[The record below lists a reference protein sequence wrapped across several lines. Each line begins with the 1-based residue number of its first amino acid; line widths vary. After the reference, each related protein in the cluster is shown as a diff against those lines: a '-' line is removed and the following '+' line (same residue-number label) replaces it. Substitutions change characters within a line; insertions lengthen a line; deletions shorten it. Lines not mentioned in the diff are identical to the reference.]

1 MANVLKKYLPQVK
14 SDYFILLLND
24 FVVLSKVS

>member
-14 SDYFILLLND
+14 LDDFILLLND

>member
-14 SDYFILLLND
+14 LDDFILLLNE
-24 FVVLSKVS
+24 FEVLSKVS